1 MPVGPVPISTGA
13 LDLGDQI
20 MPAPAATGREAG
32 GRVSAVDV
40 EPLRTAGPPAPADP
54 AWRPAL
60 ERAVAGEGLRVVAQP
75 IVDVAGARVAGYE
88 LLSRFAGPPHATP
101 DLWFQAARE
110 HGLDGAL
117 TARTVEAMR
126 RVAAT
131 RPEGTFWTLNVEPH
145 LLLAPEVRDLLLAPG
160 RLDEMVVELT
170 EHVGYGE
177 DPGLAEVMAAIR
189 SAGGSIAMDD
199 AGTGYS
205 GLTQMLSVRPDIVK
219 VDRSLVSGLDQDPVR
234 RAAVR
239 LLGDLSGQM
248 DAWLLAEGVETLGEL
263 AELSALGVP
272 LVQGWAVGRPAAG
285 WPDLDPATRAA
296 LVEQRTRSDLGHHV
310 FGLVRPTVLRHA
322 SGGDGG
328 AELRAGEIVVDRA
341 GRPRRVVVADPG
353 GGTHL
358 APALVVAPSSPP
370 DDVLRRA
377 MARAERWR
385 HAPVVCTD
393 ARGRVMGTVT
403 VAALVD
409 HVLEQRRAP

>member
-1 MPVGPVPISTGA
+1 MSSVEVEAAAPV
-13 LDLGDQI
+13 Q
-20 MPAPAATGREAG
+20 
-32 GRVSAVDV
+32 
-40 EPLRTAGPPAPADP
+40 GPPDPADP
-54 AWRPAL
+54 VWVPAL
-60 ERAVAGEGLRVVAQP
+60 ERAVAGVGVSVVAQP

-88 LLSRFAGPPHATP
+88 LLSRFEGPPRATP
-101 DLWFQAARE
+101 DVWFQAARA

-117 TARTVEAMR
+117 TARTVETMR

-145 LLLAPEVRDLLLAPG
+145 LLVAPEVRDLLLAPL

-177 DPGLAEVMAAIR
+177 DPALADVMAAIR
-189 SAGGSIAMDD
+189 AVGGSIAMDD

-205 GLTQMLSVRPDIVK
+205 GLTQMLAVRPDIVK
-219 VDRSLVSGLDQDPVR
+219 VDRGLVTGLDQDPVR

-248 DAWLLAEGVETLGEL
+248 DAWLLAEGVETLAEL
-263 AELSALGVP
+263 AELTALGVP
-272 LVQGWAVGRPAAG
+272 LVQGWAVGRPAPG
-285 WPDLDPATRAA
+285 WPDIDPGARSA
-296 LVEQRTRSDLGHHV
+296 LAELRTRSDLGHYV
-310 FGLVRPTVLRHA
+310 FGLVRPAVLRDGPGAGPATDDRA
-322 SGGDGG
+322 S
-328 AELRAGEIVVDRA
+328 LHPGEVVVDGS
-341 GRPRRVVVADPG
+341 GRPRRVVVADPA

-377 MARAERWR
+377 MARAEQWR

-409 HVLEQRRAP
+409 HVLEQRRAR

>member
-1 MPVGPVPISTGA
+1 MSSEVQTVVPVGPPA
-13 LDLGDQI
+13 LDD
-20 MPAPAATGREAG
+20 P
-32 GRVSAVDV
+32 VW
-40 EPLRTAGPPAPADP
+40 RT
-54 AWRPAL
+54 AL
-60 ERAVAGEGLRVVAQP
+60 ERAVAGEGVSVVAQP
-75 IVDVAGARVAGYE
+75 IVDVMGARVAGYE
-88 LLSRFAGPPHATP
+88 LLSRFDGPVRATP
-101 DLWFQAARE
+101 DVWFQAARR

-117 TARTVEAMR
+117 TARTVGAMR
-126 RVAAT
+126 QVAAT

-145 LLLAPEVRDLLLAPG
+145 LLVAPEVRDLLLAPR

-177 DPGLAEVMAAIR
+177 DPALVEVMAAIR
-189 SAGGSIAMDD
+189 AVGGSIAMDD

-205 GLTQMLSVRPDIVK
+205 GLTQMLAVRPDIVK

-248 DAWLLAEGVETLGEL
+248 DAWLLAEGVETLAEL
-263 AELSALGVP
+263 AELAALGVP
-272 LVQGWAVGRPAAG
+272 LVQGWAVGRPAPG
-285 WPDLDPATRAA
+285 WPDIDPATRSA
-296 LVEQRTRSDLGHHV
+296 LLEQRTRSDLGHYV
-310 FGLVRPTVLRHA
+310 FSLVRPAVLA
-322 SGGDGG
+322 PATGDG
-328 AELRAGEIVVDRA
+328 LVPRRVGEVVVDA
-341 GRPRRVVVADPG
+341 SGRPRGVVVGDPG

-377 MARAERWR
+377 MAREERWR

-393 ARGRVMGTVT
+393 ARGRVMGTIT

-409 HVLEQRRAP
+409 HVLEHRGAG